1 MHSFLLYMYNGS
13 QVYRASHIVMDCI
26 MVLMDHRC
34 QLQTGHLVSCWFLV
48 TRVSLF
54 SHKCEKDGPFSL
66 LIGPCSTYSLYLIL
80 SSLLPSSSLVLFLWS
95 LLNRLQLCPTPPLK
109 RSTLLLAISNM
120 HHLLG
125 MRSKSSSSFHKK
137 TLRHVIYWNGGW
149 AMLRSSLTC
158 QNIQEIYLVHQ
169 VCECTCLYKYIQLIA
184 YSRVCCCCW
193 VYILQRKGHNLSTML
208 SSAAWDNLHTYAC
221 EAMP

>member
-1 MHSFLLYMYNGS
+1 MSAANRSPHVVLIPGYTRVTIQPQVWKRRSFLF
-13 QVYRASHIVMDCI
+13 VD
-26 MVLMDHRC
+26 
-34 QLQTGHLVSCWFLV
+34 W
-48 TRVSLF
+48 SLF
-54 SHKCEKDGPFSL
+54 YLFFVPHPLLSPPIFKSCSL
-66 LIGPCSTYSLYLIL
+66 PLITSQ
-80 SSLLPSSSLVLFLWS
+80 
-95 LLNRLQLCPTPPLK
+95 LQLCPTPPLK

-149 AMLRSSLTC
+149 AMLHSSPTC